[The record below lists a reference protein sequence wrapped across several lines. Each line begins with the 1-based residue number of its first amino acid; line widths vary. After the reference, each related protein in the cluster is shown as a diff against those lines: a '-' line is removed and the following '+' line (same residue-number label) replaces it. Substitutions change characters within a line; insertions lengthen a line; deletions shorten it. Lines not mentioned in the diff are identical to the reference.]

1 MKRIGAIVRR
11 EYLSYFKSPIG
22 YIILAMFVLVTSFVF
37 VMDLQYQ
44 YSDIGTVLMS
54 VQTILFMVIIP
65 MITMRSFSEERK
77 GGTEVLLLTSPAS
90 VFEIVMGKFLA
101 SFSLLLTMTA
111 TSVVYILFTLGFGGT
126 VDAKT
131 LGAYLGFIFIGAAY
145 LSIGIFASSL
155 TENQVISA
163 IVTFGIIFMLVLLD
177 GIASIISSVI
187 STFVDKVNVFGLT
200 DLQIDSLST
209 KVTEIISWP
218 NPSARLSGFSSGIF
232 ELTPIVFFISLIS
245 IFVFLTMRV
254 IEKRRWTQK

>member
-1 MKRIGAIVRR
+1 MKRVSAIVRR

-22 YIILAMFVLVTSFVF
+22 YIVLAMFVLVTSFVF
-37 VMDLQYQ
+37 VMDLQAK
-44 YSDIGTVLMS
+44 YSDVGTVLMS

-101 SFSLLLTMTA
+101 SLGLLLTMTA
-111 TSVVYILFTLGFGGT
+111 TSVVYLLFTLGFGGT

-131 LGAYLGFIFIGAAY
+131 FGAYLGFIFIGAAY
-145 LSIGIFASSL
+145 LSIGIFASSM

-163 IVTFGIIFMLVLLD
+163 ILTFGIIFMLVLLD
-177 GIASIISSVI
+177 GVASIISSVL
-187 STFVDKVNVFGLT
+187 STFIDKINFFGLT
-200 DLQIDSLST
+200 DLQIDSVST
-209 KVTEIISWP
+209 KISEIIRWP
-218 NPSARLSGFSSGIF
+218 NPSTRLTGFGSGIF
-232 ELTPIVFFISLIS
+232 ELTPIVYFISLIS
-245 IFVFLTMRV
+245 IFLFLTIRV

>member
-1 MKRIGAIVRR
+1 MKRISAIIKR

-22 YIILAMFVLVTSFVF
+22 YVILALFFLVTSFVF

-44 YSDIGTVLMS
+44 YSDIGTVLLS

-77 GGTEVLLLTSPAS
+77 GNTEVLLLTSPAS
-90 VFEIVMGKFLA
+90 VFEIVLGKYLA
-101 SFSLLLTMTA
+101 SLYLLLTMTA
-111 TSVVYILFTLGFGGT
+111 TSVVYILITLSLGGI

-131 LGAYLGFIFIGAAY
+131 LGAYIGFIFIGAAY

-163 IVTFGIIFMLVLLD
+163 IVTFGIIFGLVLLD
-177 GIASIISSVI
+177 GIASIISSVVTTFI
-187 STFVDKVNVFGLT
+187 SKINFFGLT

-209 KVTEIISWP
+209 KISEVISWP
-218 NPSARLSGFSSGIF
+218 NPSTRLEGFSSGIF
-232 ELTPIVFFISLIS
+232 SLTPIVYFISLIS
-245 IFVFLTMRV
+245 IFVFLTVRV
-254 IEKRRWTQK
+254 IEKRRWSQK